1 MSATLALL
9 SATVFGIA
17 SACTPGATAPA
28 ALVKVHGFK
37 DRVGN
42 VRVIIYRANEA
53 EFLESGKYVQR
64 IDVPVPP
71 SGDMTVCAPVPDR
84 GDHIVVALH
93 DRDGNGKFGPFQ
105 DGVGFG
111 GNPKLG
117 LSKPKVEDVKLAI
130 NGVVPLAIE
139 LNYMR
144 GLRPRPVRQK

>member
-1 MSATLALL
+1 LPFFPRPSSESRPPVRPGSA
-9 SATVFGIA
+9 
-17 SACTPGATAPA
+17 APA

-42 VRVIIYRANEA
+42 LRVIIYRAKEE

-64 IDVPVPP
+64 IDVPVTPT
-71 SGDMTVCAPVPDR
+71 GDMTVCAPIPDR

-93 DRDGNGKFGPFQ
+93 DRNADGKFGAFQ

-117 LSKPKVEDVKLAI
+117 LSKPKVDDVKLPI
-130 NGVVPLAIE
+130 NGVVPMSIE

-144 GLRPRPVRQK
+144 GFRPRPVRQK

>member
-17 SACTPGATAPA
+17 SACAPGSGGPA

-42 VRVIIYRANEA
+42 LRVIIYRARED

-71 SGDMTVCAPVPDR
+71 SGDMTVCAPIPDR
-84 GDHIVVALH
+84 GDHIVVVLH
-93 DRDGNGKFGPFQ
+93 DRDANGKFGAFH

-117 LSKPKVEDVKLAI
+117 LSKPKIEDVKLPI
-130 NGVVPLAIE
+130 NGVVPLTVE